1 MRVLIVKYIHQPCCN
16 FLTVDL
22 LKLVYNKVAAICS
35 RQVVTFLLT
44 PVLMRLVTTTCNK
57 SANNARITRD
67 SLTMLQLVNSGLV
80 TACLQQ
86 CCSNLLATSSILAN
100 DSIAAVYHDSL
111 QQDCKQRV
119 ADLPLTN
126 RNKTCKR
133 IRTSLCWRQVASRPF
148 PDLLQLLRF
157 VPGRLKLHHGYLD
170 ISIFIRHINSVSK

>member
-16 FLTVDL
+16 FPTVDL

-111 QQDCKQRV
+111 QQDCKQR
-119 ADLPLTN
+119 
-126 RNKTCKR
+126 
-133 IRTSLCWRQVASRPF
+133 QVASRPF